1 MEVLPV
7 VSVNMIRMAESGAGL
22 QETPGG
28 AFSLRQATLE
38 DIPAL
43 ERLIADS
50 ARGLSRD
57 DYTPAQIEAAL
68 GTAWG
73 IDTELIRDGTYFIV
87 EAATQIVACG
97 GWSRRKTLFGGDR
110 QAGRQSEL
118 LDPARDSARIRAFF
132 VHPDWARRGIGR
144 ALLQRCEAE
153 AFACGFRSAELLAT
167 LPGHR
172 LYRAFGYV
180 GDEPAEYAL
189 PGGLTIQF
197 LSMRKDRLSTR
208 RERDDGGKGK
218 KSRPAP
224 KR

>member
-1 MEVLPV
+1 MVRERIAVEVTGV
-7 VSVNMIRMAESGAGL
+7 AEPGAGL

-38 DIPAL
+38 DIPVL

-50 ARGLSRD
+50 ARGLSRH
-57 DYTPAQIEAAL
+57 DYTQAQIEAAV

-73 IDTELIRDGTYFIV
+73 VDSALIRDGTYFVV
-87 EAATQIVACG
+87 EAGTQIVACG
-97 GWSRRKTLFGGDR
+97 GWSRRKTLFGGDQ

-144 ALLQRCEAE
+144 ALLERCEAE
-153 AFACGFRSAELLAT
+153 ALACGFRSAELLAT

-172 LYRAFGYV
+172 LYGAFGYV
-180 GDEPAEYAL
+180 GDDAAEYPL
-189 PGGLTIQF
+189 PGDLTIQF
-197 LSMRKDRLSTR
+197 VPMRKARL
-208 RERDDGGKGK
+208 
-218 KSRPAP
+218 
-224 KR
+224 